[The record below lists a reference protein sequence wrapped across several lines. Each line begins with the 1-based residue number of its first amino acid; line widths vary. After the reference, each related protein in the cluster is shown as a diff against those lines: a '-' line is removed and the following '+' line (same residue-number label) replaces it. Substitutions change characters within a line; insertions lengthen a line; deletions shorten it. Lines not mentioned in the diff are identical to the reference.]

1 MNGRLH
7 GKLALVTGAS
17 SGIGRASAAALAREG
32 AEVIATGR
40 RERELQALVDR
51 CRKEGGRARSVA
63 GDIDEPAFVRALAGQ
78 AKEAD
83 ILVNSAGTLTYAPL
97 LDITDEEIDA
107 MFQTNVIGTLRLSRL
122 VGANMAARGRGQII
136 MITSLAA
143 REVYRFGV
151 IYCATKHA
159 LTAITTGLRIEL
171 QTQGIKVHEI
181 APGMVATAMRDN
193 ISHPAVLA
201 TISERKYQPL
211 TPEEVADVVVYAAT
225 VAPNLC
231 PDLIELR
238 PRGAA

>member
-1 MNGRLH
+1 MSGRLQ

-40 RERELQALVDR
+40 RKDALQALAAQCQRD
-51 CRKEGGRARSVA
+51 GGRVRFVAGNIDDAGFARS
-63 GDIDEPAFVRALAGQ
+63 LAHE

-97 LDITDEEIDA
+97 LDLTDDEIDA
-107 MFQTNVIGTLRLSRL
+107 MFRTNVIGTLRLSQL
-122 VGANMAARGRGQII
+122 VGANMVARGRGQII
-136 MITSLAA
+136 MITSLAR

-151 IYCATKHA
+151 IYAATKHA
-159 LTAITTGLRIEL
+159 LTAITSGLRIEL
-171 QTQGIKVHEI
+171 QGHGIKVHEI

-193 ISHPAVLA
+193 ITHPAVLA

-211 TPEEVADVVVYAAT
+211 TAEEVADTVVFAAT
-225 VAPNLC
+225 AAPNLC

-238 PRGAA
+238 PQGAG

>member
-1 MNGRLH
+1 MTAFLQ

-17 SGIGRASAAALAREG
+17 SGIGRATAAALAREG

-40 RERELQALVDR
+40 RERELQALAEQG
-51 CRKEGGRARSVA
+51 KGAGGRIRPVA
-63 GDIDEPAFVRALAGQ
+63 GDLDEAAFVRSLAEQ
-78 AKEAD
+78 AKDAD

-97 LDITDEEIDA
+97 LDMTDDEIDA
-107 MFQTNVIGTLRLSRL
+107 MFRTNVIATLRLSRL
-122 VGANMAARGRGQII
+122 VGANMAARGSGQII

-151 IYCATKHA
+151 VYCATKHA

-171 QTQGIKVHEI
+171 QSQGIKVHEI

-201 TISERKYQPL
+201 AISGRKFEPL
-211 TPEEVADVVVYAAT
+211 TAEEVADAVIYAAT

>member
-1 MNGRLH
+1 MTKHLQ

-17 SGIGRASAAALAREG
+17 SGIGRATAAALAREG

-40 RERELQALVDR
+40 RESELQALADQ
-51 CRKEGGRARSVA
+51 CKKEGGLVRFVA
-63 GDIDEPAFVRALAGQ
+63 GDIDDASFVRALTEQ
-78 AKEAD
+78 AKNAD

-107 MFQTNVIGTLRLSRL
+107 MFRTNVIGTLRLSRL
-122 VGANMAARGRGQII
+122 IGAKMASRGRGQII

-171 QTQGIKVHEI
+171 QEHGIKVHEI
-181 APGMVATAMRDN
+181 APGMVATGMRDR
-193 ISHPAVLA
+193 ISHPEVLA
-201 TISERKYQPL
+201 AVSTRKYEPL
-211 TPEEVADVVVYAAT
+211 TAHEVADAVVYVAT
-225 VAPNLC
+225 AAPNLC

-238 PRGAA
+238 PCGAA

>member
-1 MNGRLH
+1 MTGRLQ

-17 SGIGRASAAALAREG
+17 SGIGRATAAALAREG

-40 RERELQALVDR
+40 RERELKALVDQ
-51 CRKEGGRARSVA
+51 CQKEGGRLRAVV
-63 GDIDEPAFVRALAGQ
+63 GDIDEADFVRSLAEQ
-78 AKEAD
+78 AKDAD
-83 ILVNSAGTLTYAPL
+83 ILVNSAGILAYAPL
-97 LDITDEEIDA
+97 LDMTDEEIDA
-107 MFQTNVIGTLRLSRL
+107 MFRTNVFGTLRLSRL

-159 LTAITTGLRIEL
+159 LTAITSGLRIEL
-171 QTQGIKVHEI
+171 QEHGIKVHEI
-181 APGMVATAMRDN
+181 APGMVATGMRDR
-193 ISHPAVLA
+193 ISHPQVLA
-201 TISERKYQPL
+201 AISTRNYQPL
-211 TPEEVADVVVYAAT
+211 TAEEVADVVVYAAT
-225 VAPNLC
+225 AAPNLC

>member
-1 MNGRLH
+1 MSGRLQ
-7 GKLALVTGAS
+7 GKRALVTGAT

-40 RERELQALVDR
+40 REFALQTLAEQ
-51 CRKEGGRARSVA
+51 CQKEGGRVRLVA
-63 GDIDEPAFVRALAGQ
+63 GDIDEASFVRDLAEL
-78 AKEAD
+78 AKDAD

-97 LDITDEEIDA
+97 LDMADAEIDA
-107 MFQTNVIGTLRLSRL
+107 MFRTNVIGTLRLSRL
-122 VGANMAARGRGQII
+122 VGANMVARGRGQII

-143 REVYRFGV
+143 REVYRFGA

-159 LTAITTGLRIEL
+159 LTAITSGLRIEL
-171 QTQGIKVHEI
+171 QAHGIKVHEI

-211 TPEEVADVVVYAAT
+211 TADEVADAVVFAAT
-225 VAPNLC
+225 AVPNLC

>member
-1 MNGRLH
+1 MSNRLQ

-17 SGIGRASAAALAREG
+17 SGIGRATAAALAREG

-40 RERELQALVDR
+40 REHALVELADDCKR
-51 CRKEGGRARSVA
+51 QGGRVRIAV
-63 GDIDEPAFVRALAGQ
+63 GDIDDAAFAKALAAE
-78 AKEAD
+78 AKNAD

-97 LDITDEEIDA
+97 LDMTDEEIDA
-107 MFQTNVIGTLRLSRL
+107 MFRTNVLGTLRLSRF
-122 VGANMAARGRGQII
+122 VASNMVARGTGQII

-151 IYCATKHA
+151 VYCATKHA
-159 LTAITTGLRIEL
+159 LTAITSGLRLEL
-171 QTQGIKVHEI
+171 QAHGIKVHEI

-193 ISHPAVLA
+193 ITHPAVLA
-201 TISERKYQPL
+201 AVSGRKYEPL
-211 TPEEVADVVVYAAT
+211 TADEVAEAVVYAAT
-225 VAPNLC
+225 AAPNLC